1 MIFDILDG
9 IEDEPSFNLIVII
22 HELIKTY
29 APCFIIK

>member
-9 IEDEPSFNLIVII
+9 IEEEPGFNLMVMI

-29 APCFIIK
+29 APCLVKK

>member
-9 IEDEPSFNLIVII
+9 IEEEPSFNLMIII

-29 APCFIIK
+29 APCFIKK